1 MDAAATANIFDVPF
15 GLTYQSLN
23 YHIDS
28 ITTVGNTATAQVTT
42 GSTSTISAS
51 VAAVPGAMAYA
62 WFVGTAAAEKLQQ
75 ITTINSMIMTA
86 LSTTLQACAGLF
98 TVDRSQNPLEFDGFL
113 TDVFRSGSGSIISTL
128 ATGTPGTGTKLTCSN
143 TDASIDQIETVLKSF
158 WDTYRLSPS
167 VIYVNAQE
175 IKNIFTTPET
185 GAFNLQQYDAFVKQR
200 LALGGIAEAS
210 FERFL
215 KNDLGR
221 QQLARMF
228 GVSGKLITE
237 RAAEGFYRRENE
249 SAATEFVFLASSN
262 NLAKVK
268 LDDAQLRAYHTNNL
282 TAYRISERVAVHYV
296 YFPYTNFTAE
306 ADKLLVANT
315 NLTAM
320 MQAHHATNTFRYR
333 DTNGTALTF
342 DQAKGQIRAEFLDR
356 TAAVI
361 GGQKAGEFANELFK
375 LPNQAASLLKHAAEK
390 GFTVKATEPFTEM
403 DGPTL
408 TNAPANFARSAF
420 GLSADEALGLPL
432 GGIDGVYLM
441 AFKDR
446 LKPVDPPFVQVKAKV
461 TEDYRRSQSTELTL
475 QEGTKLVQA
484 ANDALA
490 KGTSFKD
497 ACKALGHVALEV
509 PPFSRNAKSIEI
521 VESRGLMAEEFRDLV
536 FTLTSGK
543 VSSFRPTS
551 GGGFIAHVKGFQP
564 VPDLQVKLEL
574 PKYTESLRD
583 NRANYAFREWLSREV
598 ERSGV
603 MAPLQTQTKKAVVG
617 E

>member
-1 MDAAATANIFDVPF
+1 MIGTIRKHSKWLWGIVIFVV
-15 GLTYQSLN
+15 
-23 YHIDS
+23 I
-28 ITTVGNTATAQVTT
+28 VT
-42 GSTSTISAS
+42 
-51 VAAVPGAMAYA
+51 
-62 WFVGTAAAEKLQQ
+62 FV
-75 ITTINSMIMTA
+75 
-86 LSTTLQACAGLF
+86 
-98 TVDRSQNPLEFDGFL
+98 
-113 TDVFRSGSGSIISTL
+113 
-128 ATGTPGTGTKLTCSN
+128 
-143 TDASIDQIETVLKSF
+143 F
-158 WDTYRLSPS
+158 WDTNPGGGRGNVEENFGTIYGQTIKRDDLAQAYTDARIGYFFMSGGQWPERDERARMFGFNLDSEARQRLLMNHLAKQHGID
-167 VIYVNAQE
+167 VGDKAVAQE
-175 IKNIFTTPET
+175 IINIFTTSET
-185 GAFNLQQYDAFVKQR
+185 GAFNPQQYDAFVKQR
-200 LALGGIAEAS
+200 LALGGVAEAS

-221 QQLARMF
+221 QQLARLF
-228 GVSGKLITE
+228 GASGKLITD

-282 TAYRISERVAVHYV
+282 TAYRISERVSVHYV

-306 ADKLLVANT
+306 ADKLLAANT
-315 NLTAM
+315 NLTALL
-320 MQAHHATNTFRYR
+320 QAHHATNTFRYR

-342 DQAKGQIRAEFLDR
+342 DQAKPKIRSEFLDQ
-356 TAAVI
+356 TAARL

-390 GFTVKATEPFTEM
+390 GFVAKATEPFTEM
-403 DGPTL
+403 DGPAL
-408 TNAPANFARSAF
+408 TNAPANFARTAF
-420 GLSADEALGLPL
+420 GLSADEALGLPI

-446 LKPVDPPFVQVKAKV
+446 LKPVDPPFEQVKAKV
-461 TEDYRRSQSTELTL
+461 TEDYRRAQSTELTL

-490 KGTSFKD
+490 KGKSFKD
-497 ACKALGHVALEV
+497 ACEALGHVALEV

-536 FTLTSGK
+536 FTLAAGK

>member
-1 MDAAATANIFDVPF
+1 MIGTLRKHSQWLWGIIIMVVIVTFVVFFSPDAKLGGRGGPEENYGTIYGQTIKRDELAQAYTDARIGYFFMSGGQWPERDERARMFGFNLDSEARQRLLLNHLAKQHGIDVGDAAV
-15 GLTYQSLN
+15 
-23 YHIDS
+23 
-28 ITTVGNTATAQVTT
+28 
-42 GSTSTISAS
+42 
-51 VAAVPGAMAYA
+51 
-62 WFVGTAAAEKLQQ
+62 
-75 ITTINSMIMTA
+75 
-86 LSTTLQACAGLF
+86 
-98 TVDRSQNPLEFDGFL
+98 
-113 TDVFRSGSGSIISTL
+113 
-128 ATGTPGTGTKLTCSN
+128 
-143 TDASIDQIETVLKSF
+143 
-158 WDTYRLSPS
+158 
-167 VIYVNAQE
+167 AQE

-185 GAFNLQQYDAFVKQR
+185 GAFNLQQYDSFVKQR
-200 LALGGIAEAS
+200 LALGGVAEAS

-228 GVSGKLITE
+228 GVSGKLITD
-237 RAAEGFYRRENE
+237 RTAEGFYRRENE

-268 LDDAQLRAYHTNNL
+268 LDDALLRAYHTNNL
-282 TAYRISERVAVHYV
+282 TAYRILERVAVHYV
-296 YFPYTNFTAE
+296 YFPYTNYTAE

-315 NLTAM
+315 NLTAL
-320 MQAHHATNTFRYR
+320 MQAHYTTNSFKYR
-333 DTNGTALTF
+333 DTNRTALTF
-342 DQAKGQIRAEFLDR
+342 DQAKGQIRTEFLDQ
-356 TAAVI
+356 TAARL
-361 GGQKAGEFANELFK
+361 GSQKAGEFANELFK

-390 GFTVKATEPFTEM
+390 GFAVKVTAPFTEM
-403 DGPTL
+403 DGPTE
-408 TNAPANFARSAF
+408 TNAPANFARTAF

-441 AFKDR
+441 AFKER
-446 LKPVDPPFVQVKAKV
+446 LKPVDPPFEQVKVKV

-475 QEGTKLVQA
+475 QEGTKLVLA

-497 ACKALGHVALEV
+497 ACKALGQVALEV

-536 FTLTSGK
+536 FSLAGGK
-543 VSSFRPTS
+543 VSNFRPTS
-551 GGGFIAHVKGFQP
+551 GGGFIAYVKNFQP
-564 VPDLQVKLEL
+564 VPDLQVKMEL

-603 MAPLQTQTKKAVVG
+603 MAPLQSQTKKAVSG